1 MVYEERNKW
10 SALIVTL
17 ITMITYVI
25 VVVHAADGGPLTAV
39 EWWPIMAWTIGISIA
54 ATIVISVLW
63 GIIAGMF
70 DPDGVGKS
78 DQRDR
83 DISRM
88 GDRVGQSFIVIGGL
102 GVIVLSAFEANTFW
116 IANAM
121 FFGFAL
127 SAIVGGVASVIAYRR
142 GLA

>member
-1 MVYEERNKW
+1 VVYEERNKW

-17 ITMITYVI
+17 ITTIVYVF
-25 VVVHAADGGPLTAV
+25 VVLKAANGGPLTAV
-39 EWWPIMAWTIGISIA
+39 EWWPIMAWTIGVSIV

-63 GIIAGMF
+63 GIIAGIF
-70 DPDGVGKS
+70 DPDGVGTS

-102 GVIVLSAFEANTFW
+102 GVIVLSAFDANTFW
-116 IANAM
+116 IANTM
-121 FFGFAL
+121 FLGFAL

-142 GLA
+142 GLV

>member
-17 ITMITYVI
+17 TTTIAYVI
-25 VVVHAADGGPLTAV
+25 VVVQAADGGSLTDV
-39 EWWPIMAWTIGISIA
+39 EWWPIMAWTIGASIVV
-54 ATIVISVLW
+54 TVVISVLW

-70 DPDGVGKS
+70 DPDGVGTS

-88 GDRVGQSFIVIGGL
+88 GDRVGQSFMVIGGL
-102 GVIVLSAFEANTFW
+102 GVIILSAFEADTFW
-116 IANAM
+116 IANTM

-127 SAIVGGVASVIAYRR
+127 SAIVGGIASVIAYRR

>member
-10 SALIVTL
+10 SGLVVALITT
-17 ITMITYVI
+17 IGYVI
-25 VVVHAADGGPLTAV
+25 TVLQAANGGPLTDV
-39 EWWPIMAWTIGISIA
+39 EWWPIMAWTIGISIV

-88 GDRVGQSFIVIGGL
+88 GDRVGQSFMVIGGL
-102 GVIVLSAFEANTFW
+102 GVIVLSAFEADTFW
-116 IANAM
+116 IANTM
-121 FFGFAL
+121 FLGFAL
-127 SAIVGGVASVIAYRR
+127 SAIVGGIASVIAYRR

>member
-17 ITMITYVI
+17 ITTIVYVF
-25 VVVHAADGGPLTAV
+25 VVLKAANGGPLTAV
-39 EWWPIMAWTIGISIA
+39 EWWPIMAWTIGVSIV

-63 GIIAGMF
+63 GIIAGIF
-70 DPDGVGKS
+70 DPDGVGTS

-102 GVIVLSAFEANTFW
+102 GVIVLSAFDANTFW
-116 IANAM
+116 IANTM
-121 FFGFAL
+121 FLGFAL

-142 GLA
+142 GLV

>member
-10 SALIVTL
+10 SALVVTL
-17 ITMITYVI
+17 ITTIAYVI
-25 VVVHAADGGPLTAV
+25 VVIQAAEGGPLTEV
-39 EWWPIMAWTIGISIA
+39 EWWPIMAWTIGVSIV
-54 ATIVISVLW
+54 ATVVVSVLW

-88 GDRVGQSFIVIGGL
+88 GDRVGYFAIVIGGL
-102 GVIVLSAFEANTFW
+102 GVIVLSAVEADTFW
-116 IANAM
+116 IANTM

-127 SAIVGGVASVIAYRR
+127 SAIVGGIASVIAYRR
-142 GLA
+142 GLV

>member
-17 ITMITYVI
+17 ITTIAYMI
-25 VVVHAADGGPLTAV
+25 VVVLAADGGPLTAV

-88 GDRVGQSFIVIGGL
+88 GDRVGQTFMIIGGL
-102 GVIVLSAFEANTFW
+102 GVIVLSAIEAETFW
-116 IANAM
+116 IANTM
-121 FFGFAL
+121 FLGFAL